1 MRKGGWRTRKNE
13 REKERGRGGERKVE
27 EDERCIDIE
36 LEMDR
41 AGNGEDGRTLVA
53 ARQRI

>member
-13 REKERGRGGERKVE
+13 REKERGGRKVE

-41 AGNGEDGRTLVA
+41 AGNGEDGRILVA
-53 ARQRI
+53 AR